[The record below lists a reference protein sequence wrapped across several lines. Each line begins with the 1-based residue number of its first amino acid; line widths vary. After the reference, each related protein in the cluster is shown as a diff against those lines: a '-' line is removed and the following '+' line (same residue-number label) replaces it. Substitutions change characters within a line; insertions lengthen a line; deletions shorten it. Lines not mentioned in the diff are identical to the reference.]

1 MNSRPCGARSNGM
14 TMPGARLVPLAV
26 ARRVGSLLINPK
38 GNIGGELYINELQ
51 SIDEALRRRK
61 D

>member
-1 MNSRPCGARSNGM
+1 MQVNDNEPVDIPAAPEAVAA
-14 TMPGARLVPLAV
+14 TAV